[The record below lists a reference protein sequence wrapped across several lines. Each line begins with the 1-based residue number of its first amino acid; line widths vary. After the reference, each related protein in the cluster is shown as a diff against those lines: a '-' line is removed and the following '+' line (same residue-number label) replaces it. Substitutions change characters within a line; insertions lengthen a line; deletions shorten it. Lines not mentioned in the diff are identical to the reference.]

1 MRPGHGGSHGLQH
14 PGPQT
19 RAGVMITSPRGRPAA
34 DEFLALCHAA
44 KASATGTAARRAAGR
59 SALCWRHF
67 RTSQKRNTTAP
78 NRRQGWAG
86 GAGSERGRERGHGN
100 DHRCGPEQGHQRP
113 SGGPA
118 AGAVALVRDQE
129 AGTGAAAVARVLAD
143 TPELGREQVTG
154 LQPGSRVPTGAPT
167 AVARVPGS
175 ILRSWDG
182 SNRVP
187 TGFQPGSNRVP
198 TGFQPGSNRVPT
210 GFQPGSNR
218 VPTGFQPGSNRVP
231 TGFQP
236 GSNRVPTGFQPG
248 SGMVRRST
256 VAPSPT

>member
-143 TPELGREQVTG
+143 TPELGREQVTE
-154 LQPGSRVPTGAPT
+154 PDS
-167 AVARVPGS
+167 
-175 ILRSWDG
+175 
-182 SNRVP
+182 
-187 TGFQPGSNRVP
+187 
-198 TGFQPGSNRVPT
+198 
-210 GFQPGSNR
+210 
-218 VPTGFQPGSNRVP
+218 
-231 TGFQP
+231 
-236 GSNRVPTGFQPG
+236 PTGFQPG